1 MRRSIPLLAAI
12 LILSGAAPSLAGVR
26 LVSVDTHGGGET
38 RSEVS
43 LDEQALRVDLQGDG
57 AGHIVIFRK
66 DKQLAW
72 MIDQNDKTYME
83 ITKQDMEEMAAQI
96 AEARK
101 MMEQQLA
108 SLPPSQR
115 EMMEKMMKQ
124 QMPAGM
130 GLGAV
135 AEPQYTKVESGVAVN
150 QWTCDR
156 YEGTRDGK
164 KVVDVWTV
172 DPAELGVRRDDFAV
186 LAELG
191 EFFQGLAKT
200 LGASFPNFK
209 MDADEGAGF
218 DGIPVRTVSYDGG
231 SVRSEHE
238 VKEVAQQEF
247 DAALFELPDGLK
259 KKDMPTAKR
268 R

>member
-1 MRRSIPLLAAI
+1 MRRSIPHLAAI
-12 LILSGAAPSLAGVR
+12 LLLSGAIPALAGVR
-26 LVSVDTHGGGET
+26 LVSVDKHDGGKT
-38 RSEVS
+38 RSQVS
-43 LDEQALRVDLQGDG
+43 LDEQALRVDLQGEG
-57 AGHIVIFRK
+57 AGHTVIFRK

-72 MIDQNDKTYME
+72 MIDRNDRTYME

-124 QMPAGM
+124 QMPM

-135 AEPQYTKVESGVAVN
+135 AEPDYTKVESGVTVHG
-150 QWTCDR
+150 WTCDR

-172 DPAELGVRRDDFAV
+172 EPAELGVRRDDFAV

-191 EFFQGLAKT
+191 EFFQGLAKN

-218 DGIPVRTVSYDGG
+218 DGIPVRYVSYDGG

-238 VKEVAQQEF
+238 VEEVSQQTF
-247 DAALFELPDGLK
+247 DAALFELPDGLE
-259 KKDMPTAKR
+259 KKDMPAAKR